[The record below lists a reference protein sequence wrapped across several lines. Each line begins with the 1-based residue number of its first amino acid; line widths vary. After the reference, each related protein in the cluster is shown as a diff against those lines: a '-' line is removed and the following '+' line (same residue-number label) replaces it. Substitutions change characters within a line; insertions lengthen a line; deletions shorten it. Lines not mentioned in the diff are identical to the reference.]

1 MAYSQKYLVLKLKAN
16 LTVDGFDHPA
26 SLAIMP
32 ILTFREM
39 GVPNYPF
46 SAITLRA
53 LEIFLVPFMLFFII
67 IILKFYMTH

>member
-16 LTVDGFDHPA
+16 LTVNGFDHPA
-26 SLAIMP
+26 SLAMP
-32 ILTFREM
+32 ILTFRER
-39 GVPNYPF
+39 GVPNYSF

-67 IILKFYMTH
+67 IILKSYMTH

>member
-16 LTVDGFDHPA
+16 LTVNGFDHPA
-26 SLAIMP
+26 SLAMP
-32 ILTFREM
+32 ILTFRER

-53 LEIFLVPFMLFFII
+53 LEIFL
-67 IILKFYMTH
+67 

>member
-16 LTVDGFDHPA
+16 LTVNGFDHPA

-53 LEIFLVPFMLFFII
+53 LEIFL
-67 IILKFYMTH
+67 